1 MAASKQENKKLLAE
15 QASKS
20 GEEFIQLYY
29 ETFDKRRHVLS
40 KLYSD
45 TSSLVWNGHHIKGS
59 DKLNEFLVSLPTTVH
74 NIYSMDC
81 QPVPEKAVPGGRTI
95 AVFVSGNVEY
105 EDTKAKIFSQNF
117 VLTAEGKVWKVV
129 SDCFRTTT

>member
-1 MAASKQENKKLLAE
+1 MAE
-15 QASKS
+15 QASQS

-29 ETFDKRRHVLS
+29 ETFDKRRHVVS

-45 TSSLVWNGHHIKGS
+45 SSSLVWNGHHIKGS
-59 DKLNEFLVSLPTTVH
+59 DKLNEFFVSLPTTVH

-81 QPVPEKAVPGGRTI
+81 QPVSERAVPGSTSI
-95 AVFVSGNVEY
+95 AVFVSGTVGY
-105 EDTKAKIFSQNF
+105 EDSKPKVFSQNF

-129 SDCFRTTT
+129 SDCFRITT